1 MLLNLSAGF
10 IKRPVL
16 TTVCSLLIVLIGGIA
31 IPLLPLAKLPDLAP
45 KQVQVSANFQGADSR
60 TTADNVTTVLERQ
73 INGTQGMLYMSSYTD
88 SSGNATI
95 NVAFPVEVDANT
107 AQVLVQNK
115 VSTAQ
120 PQLPESVNRVGV
132 LTNKQSPS
140 ITIAYAIYSDQNEQG
155 EFIYDATFL
164 SNYIDRYI
172 TDEIKRL
179 DGVGAVSVAGR
190 GQYAMRIW
198 LNPDALAAR
207 GVTAQEVVNA
217 INQQNVQVGAGV
229 IGQEPAPPG
238 QQYQLNI
245 RAVGRFTTPAE
256 AEEIVVKTGADG
268 ALIRIKDVG
277 RAEVGTQNYNV
288 NAIFNKAPSV
298 ALLVYQ
304 LPGSNAW
311 NTGKLVREKMAE
323 LSHNFPPGLR
333 AAVALDNTDFVAA
346 ALQEAV
352 KTLLEAILLV
362 FLVILLFLQDWR
374 TTIIPAIAIPV
385 SLIGAMAFA
394 LAFGFSMNQL
404 TLFGVILATGL
415 VVDDGILVVEAVAH
429 KLGQGLRPVAAAL
442 DSMGELLGAV
452 IATSLVLVAVF
463 IPVTFFPGTTGIVY
477 KQFALIIV
485 FAIVISTFNAMS
497 FSPTM
502 SAILM
507 RPSRELHG
515 PLAHLFAGFNRIF
528 ARLQADYTR
537 LVTQVIR
544 WRWYVVPLFVV
555 GLIASGWIYQA
566 TPQGFIPEEDQ
577 GYFFLLGEAP
587 AGVSLQYTTDQV
599 MQVEDL
605 ILQKPEVE
613 SVMGVAGFSFAGNAS
628 NKALFFVKLKPWE
641 ERKGVQKSVFGLL
654 RWVNRLMATQVT
666 GMRVS
671 AVNAPAIDGLGSTGG
686 LELYLQDRAYRGMEA
701 LIANTKK
708 YLAAVNQRPEIAQAF
723 PNFTPSAPLL
733 EVSVDRNLANAQ
745 NVDINTVFNTMQTYL
760 GATYVNQYVLGGFL
774 YRVYA
779 QADAPY
785 RSDPQAIDRLYVRS
799 RDGRL
804 VQLSQVVQVKRT
816 TYPPIVQHYNIYTA
830 VNILASPAPGF
841 STGDAMRALE
851 EVAQAV
857 LDPGFTIAWT
867 GMAFQER
874 AAAGAAPIIFGLS
887 FVVVFLILAAQ
898 YESYIDPLIIMLT
911 VPLAILGALGAI
923 QLRANLLQSWN
934 GWPAVNNN
942 MYTQLALVMLIAL
955 ASKNAILIVEFAN
968 QAHKEMGMN
977 FTQAAIHACRE
988 RLRPILMTVFSGL
1001 VGFAPL
1007 VVAKGAGAMSRWSLG
1022 TALLGGYAISTL
1034 LSLLLVPVL
1043 YVVIKNLEQ
1052 QFFGDD
1058 EGKTPAAPPKEPA
1071 QEERPAPVMRLE
1083 GGSSE
1088 GQP

>member
-1 MLLNLSAGF
+1 MFNLAAGF

-16 TTVCSLLIVLIGGIA
+16 TTVCSLLIILLGGIA

-45 KQVQVSANFQGADSR
+45 KQVQVTANFQGADAQ
-60 TTADNVTTVLERQ
+60 TTTDNVTTVLERQ
-73 INGTQGMLYMSSYTD
+73 INGTEDMLYMSSYTD
-88 SSGNATI
+88 STGNATI
-95 NVAFPVEVDANT
+95 NVSFPVEIDANI
-107 AQVLVQNK
+107 AQVLVQNN

-120 PQLPESVNRVGV
+120 PQLPESVNRTGV
-132 LTNKQSPS
+132 TTTKQSPS
-140 ITIAYAIYSDQNEQG
+140 ITIAYGIYSEKNEQG
-155 EFIYDATFL
+155 EFIYDNTFL
-164 SNYIDRYI
+164 SNYVDRYI

-179 DGVGAVSVAGR
+179 NGVGAVTIAGQR
-190 GQYAMRIW
+190 QYAMRIW

-207 GVTAQEVVNA
+207 GVTAQEVINA
-217 INQQNVQVGAGV
+217 INNQNIQVGAGV
-229 IGQEPAPPG
+229 IGQEPAPLG
-238 QQYQLNI
+238 QQYQLNL
-245 RAVGRFTTPAE
+245 RAVGRFSTPQEAE
-256 AEEIVVKTGADG
+256 AIVVKTGSDG

-277 RAEVGTQNYNV
+277 RAEVGAQNYSV
-288 NAIFNKAPSV
+288 TAIFNQSPAV

-311 NTGKLVREKMAE
+311 NTGQLVRAKMDE
-323 LSHNFPPGLR
+323 LARDFPPGLK
-333 AAVALDNTDFVAA
+333 ATVALDNTDFVAA
-346 ALQEAV
+346 ALQEAF
-352 KTLLEAILLV
+352 KTLFEAILLV

-374 TTIIPAIAIPV
+374 TTIIPSIAIPV

-429 KLGQGLRPVAAAL
+429 KIGQGLRPVQAAL
-442 DSMGELLGAV
+442 DSMGELLGAI

-485 FAIVISTFNAMS
+485 FAIIISTFNAMS

-502 SAILM
+502 AAILM
-507 RPSRELHG
+507 RPNQGMHG
-515 PLAHLFAGFNRIF
+515 PLASLFEAFNQGFEWVK
-528 ARLQADYTR
+528 QGYTG
-537 LVTQVIR
+537 LVSQVIR
-544 WRWYVVPLFVV
+544 WRWFVIPVFVV
-555 GLIASGWIYQA
+555 GLIASGWIYQV

-577 GYFFLLGEAP
+577 GYFFMLGEAP
-587 AGVSLQYTTDQV
+587 ATVSLQYTTEQV
-599 MQVEDL
+599 KRVEEL
-605 ILQKPEVE
+605 MLQKEEVA
-613 SVMGVAGFSFAGNAS
+613 SVMGISGFSFTGNAS

-641 ERKGVQKSVFGLL
+641 ERKGIQKSVFGLL
-654 RWVNRLMATQVT
+654 RWANRLMATEIT

-686 LELYLQDRAYRGMEA
+686 MEFYLQDRAYRGMDA
-701 LIANTKK
+701 LIGNGLKF
-708 YLAAVNQRPEIAQAF
+708 LEAAKQRPEIASIF

-733 EVSVDRNLANAQ
+733 QVSIDRNLANAQ

-779 QADAPY
+779 QADAQY
-785 RSDPQAIDRLYVRS
+785 RSDPQAIDQLYVRS
-799 RDGRL
+799 RDGRS
-804 VQLSQVVQVKRT
+804 VQLSQVVRLEKI

-830 VNILASPAPGF
+830 IDILASPAPGY
-841 STGDAMRALE
+841 STGDAMRAIE
-851 EVAQAV
+851 EVAKEELA
-857 LDPGFTIAWT
+857 PGFAIAWT

-874 AAAGAAPIIFGLS
+874 AAAGAAPIVFGLS
-887 FVVVFLILAAQ
+887 FVIVFLVLAAQ

-911 VPLAILGALGAI
+911 VPLSILGALGAI
-923 QLRANLLQSWN
+923 QLRANLLQSWS

-942 MYTQLALVMLIAL
+942 MYTQIALVMLIAL

-968 QAHKEMGMN
+968 QSHKETGMN
-977 FTQAAIHACRE
+977 FTQAAIHACQE

-1007 VVAKGAGAMSRWSLG
+1007 LVAKGAGAMSRWSLG
-1022 TALLGGYAISTL
+1022 TALFGGYLISTV
-1034 LSLLLVPVL
+1034 LSLFLVPVL
-1043 YVVIKNLEQ
+1043 YVVIKNLER
-1052 QFFGDD
+1052 QFFSDD
-1058 EGKTPAAPPKEPA
+1058 EGETPAETPAPTPTE
-1071 QEERPAPVMRLE
+1071 QPAPVMRFE

-1088 GQP
+1088 GQS

>member
-1 MLLNLSAGF
+1 MIFNLSAGF

-16 TTVCSLLIVLIGGIA
+16 TTVCSLLIILIGGIA
-31 IPLLPLAKLPDLAP
+31 VPLLPLAKLPDLAP
-45 KQVQVSANFQGADSR
+45 KQVQVTANFQGADAQ
-60 TTADNVTTVLERQ
+60 TAADNVTTVLERQ
-73 INGTQGMLYMSSYTD
+73 INGTEDMLYMSSYTD
-88 SSGNATI
+88 STGNSTI
-95 NVAFPVEVDANT
+95 NVSFPVEIDANI
-107 AQVLVQNK
+107 AQVLVQNN
-115 VSTAQ
+115 VATAQ
-120 PQLPESVNRVGV
+120 PQLPESVNRTGV
-132 LTNKQSPS
+132 TTSKQSPS
-140 ITIAYAIYSDQNEQG
+140 ITIAYGIYSDKNEQG
-155 EFIYDATFL
+155 EFVYDSTFL
-164 SNYIDRYI
+164 SNYVDRYI
-172 TDEIKRL
+172 SDEIKRL
-179 DGVGAVSVAGR
+179 DGVGSLNIAGQR
-190 GQYAMRIW
+190 QYAMRIW

-217 INQQNVQVGAGV
+217 INNQNVQVGAGV
-229 IGQEPAPPG
+229 IGQEPAPTG
-238 QQYQLNI
+238 QQYQLNL
-245 RAVGRFTTPAE
+245 RAIGRFTTPAE
-256 AEEIVVKTGADG
+256 AEDIVVKTGSDG
-268 ALIRIKDVG
+268 ALIRVKDVG
-277 RAEVGTQNYNV
+277 RAEVGAQNYSV
-288 NAIFNKAPSV
+288 TAIFNQAPAV
-298 ALLVYQ
+298 AMIVYQ

-311 NTGKLVREKMAE
+311 NTGKLVRQKMAE
-323 LSHNFPPGLR
+323 LSKDFPPGLK
-333 AAVALDNTDFVAA
+333 ATVALDNTDFVAA

-352 KTLLEAILLV
+352 KTLFEAILLV

-374 TTIIPAIAIPV
+374 TTIIPSIAIPV

-429 KLGQGLRPVAAAL
+429 KLERGLRPVQAAVE
-442 DSMGELLGAV
+442 SMGELLGAV

-485 FAIVISTFNAMS
+485 FSIVISTFNAMS

-507 RPSRELHG
+507 RRSQGLHG
-515 PLAHLFAGFNRIF
+515 PLAYLFAGFNAAF
-528 ARLQADYTR
+528 ERLKAGYTG

-544 WRWYVVPLFVV
+544 WRWFVVPIFVV
-555 GLIASGWIYQA
+555 GLIASGWIYQV

-577 GYFFLLGEAP
+577 GYFFMIGEAP
-587 AGVSLQYTTDQV
+587 ATVSLQYTTDQV
-599 MQVEDL
+599 KRVEEL
-605 ILQKPEVE
+605 MLKKPEVA
-613 SVMGVAGFSFAGNAS
+613 SVMGISGFSFFGNSS
-628 NKALFFVKLKPWE
+628 NKALFFVKLQPWD
-641 ERKGVQKSVFGLL
+641 ERQGVQKSVFGIL
-654 RWVNRLMATQVT
+654 RWANRLMATEIT
-666 GMRVS
+666 GMRVV

-686 LELYLQDRAYRGMEA
+686 LELYLQDRAYRGMDA
-701 LIANTKK
+701 LIGNGLKFLEEVKK
-708 YLAAVNQRPEIAQAF
+708 RPEIAGAF

-733 EVSVDRNLANAQ
+733 QVSIDRNLANAQ
-745 NVDINTVFNTMQTYL
+745 NVDISTVFNTMQTYL

-785 RSDPQAIDRLYVRS
+785 RSDPQAIDQLYVRS
-799 RDGRL
+799 RDGRS
-804 VQLSQVVQVKRT
+804 VQLSQVVKLEQI

-830 VNILASPAPGF
+830 IDINVTPAAGF
-841 STGDAMRALE
+841 STGDAMQAIE
-851 EVAQAV
+851 AVAQEV
-857 LDPGFTIAWT
+857 LDPGFAIEWT

-874 AAAGAAPIIFGLS
+874 AAAGAAPIVFGLS
-887 FVVVFLILAAQ
+887 FVIVFLILAAQ

-911 VPLAILGALGAI
+911 VPLSILGALGGI
-923 QLRANLLQSWN
+923 QLRANLLQSWS

-942 MYTQLALVMLIAL
+942 MYTQIALVMLIAL

-968 QAHKEMGMN
+968 QAHKEEGMN

-1043 YVVIKNLEQ
+1043 YVVIKNLER
-1052 QFFGDD
+1052 QFFSDD
-1058 EGKTPAAPPKEPA
+1058 EGETPEPASIEPAPPEL
-1071 QEERPAPVMRLE
+1071 PAPVMRFE

-1088 GQP
+1088 GQS

>member
-1 MLLNLSAGF
+1 MNLSAGF

-179 DGVGAVSVAGR
+179 DGVGAVFVAGR

-555 GLIASGWIYQA
+555 GLIASGWIYQ
-566 TPQGFIPEEDQ
+566 
-577 GYFFLLGEAP
+577 
-587 AGVSLQYTTDQV
+587 
-599 MQVEDL
+599 
-605 ILQKPEVE
+605 
-613 SVMGVAGFSFAGNAS
+613 
-628 NKALFFVKLKPWE
+628 
-641 ERKGVQKSVFGLL
+641 
-654 RWVNRLMATQVT
+654 
-666 GMRVS
+666 
-671 AVNAPAIDGLGSTGG
+671 
-686 LELYLQDRAYRGMEA
+686 
-701 LIANTKK
+701 
-708 YLAAVNQRPEIAQAF
+708 
-723 PNFTPSAPLL
+723 
-733 EVSVDRNLANAQ
+733 
-745 NVDINTVFNTMQTYL
+745 
-760 GATYVNQYVLGGFL
+760 
-774 YRVYA
+774 
-779 QADAPY
+779 
-785 RSDPQAIDRLYVRS
+785 
-799 RDGRL
+799 
-804 VQLSQVVQVKRT
+804 
-816 TYPPIVQHYNIYTA
+816 
-830 VNILASPAPGF
+830 
-841 STGDAMRALE
+841 
-851 EVAQAV
+851 
-857 LDPGFTIAWT
+857 
-867 GMAFQER
+867 
-874 AAAGAAPIIFGLS
+874 
-887 FVVVFLILAAQ
+887 
-898 YESYIDPLIIMLT
+898 
-911 VPLAILGALGAI
+911 
-923 QLRANLLQSWN
+923 
-934 GWPAVNNN
+934 
-942 MYTQLALVMLIAL
+942 
-955 ASKNAILIVEFAN
+955 
-968 QAHKEMGMN
+968 
-977 FTQAAIHACRE
+977 
-988 RLRPILMTVFSGL
+988 
-1001 VGFAPL
+1001 
-1007 VVAKGAGAMSRWSLG
+1007 
-1022 TALLGGYAISTL
+1022 
-1034 LSLLLVPVL
+1034 
-1043 YVVIKNLEQ
+1043 
-1052 QFFGDD
+1052 
-1058 EGKTPAAPPKEPA
+1058 
-1071 QEERPAPVMRLE
+1071 
-1083 GGSSE
+1083 
-1088 GQP
+1088 

>member
-1 MLLNLSAGF
+1 MFNLAAGF

-16 TTVCSLLIVLIGGIA
+16 TTVCSLLIILLGGIA

-45 KQVQVSANFQGADSR
+45 KQVQVTANFQGADAQ
-60 TTADNVTTVLERQ
+60 TTTDNVTTVLERQ
-73 INGTQGMLYMSSYTD
+73 INGTEDMLYMSSYTD
-88 SSGNATI
+88 STGNATI
-95 NVAFPVEVDANT
+95 NVSFPVEIDANI
-107 AQVLVQNK
+107 AQVLVQNN

-120 PQLPESVNRVGV
+120 PQLPESVNRTGV
-132 LTNKQSPS
+132 TTTKQSPS
-140 ITIAYAIYSDQNEQG
+140 ITIAYGIYSEKNEQG
-155 EFIYDATFL
+155 EFIYDNTFL
-164 SNYIDRYI
+164 SNYVDRYI

-179 DGVGAVSVAGR
+179 NGVGAVTIAGQR
-190 GQYAMRIW
+190 QYAMRIW

-207 GVTAQEVVNA
+207 GVTAQEVINA
-217 INQQNVQVGAGV
+217 INNQNIQVGAGV

-238 QQYQLNI
+238 QQYQLNL
-245 RAVGRFTTPAE
+245 RAVGRFTTPQEAE
-256 AEEIVVKTGADG
+256 AIVVKTGSDG

-277 RAEVGTQNYNV
+277 RAEVGAQNYSV
-288 NAIFNKAPSV
+288 TAIFNQSPAV

-311 NTGKLVREKMAE
+311 NTGQLVRAKMDE
-323 LSHNFPPGLR
+323 LARDFPPGLK
-333 AAVALDNTDFVAA
+333 ATVALDNTDFVAA
-346 ALQEAV
+346 ALQEAF
-352 KTLLEAILLV
+352 KTLFEAILLV

-374 TTIIPAIAIPV
+374 TTIIPSIAIPV

-429 KLGQGLRPVAAAL
+429 KIGQGLRPVQAAL
-442 DSMGELLGAV
+442 DSMGELLGAI

-485 FAIVISTFNAMS
+485 FAIIISTFNAMS

-502 SAILM
+502 AAILM
-507 RPSRELHG
+507 RPNQGMHG
-515 PLAHLFAGFNRIF
+515 PLASLFHHFNQGFEWVK
-528 ARLQADYTR
+528 QGYTG
-537 LVTQVIR
+537 LVSQVIR
-544 WRWYVVPLFVV
+544 WRWFVIPVFVV
-555 GLIASGWIYQA
+555 GLIASGWIYQV

-577 GYFFLLGEAP
+577 GYFFMLGEAP
-587 AGVSLQYTTDQV
+587 ATVSLQYTTEQV
-599 MQVEDL
+599 KRVEEL
-605 ILQKPEVE
+605 MLQKEEVA
-613 SVMGVAGFSFAGNAS
+613 SVMGISGFSFTGNAS

-641 ERKGVQKSVFGLL
+641 ERKGIQKSVFGLL
-654 RWVNRLMATQVT
+654 RWANRLMATEIT

-686 LELYLQDRAYRGMEA
+686 MEFYLQDRAYRGMDA
-701 LIANTKK
+701 LIGNGLKF
-708 YLAAVNQRPEIAQAF
+708 LEAAKQRPEIASIF

-733 EVSVDRNLANAQ
+733 QVSIDRNLANAQ

-779 QADAPY
+779 QADAQY
-785 RSDPQAIDRLYVRS
+785 RSDPQAIDQLYVRS
-799 RDGRL
+799 RDGRS
-804 VQLSQVVQVKRT
+804 VQLSQVVRLEKI

-830 VNILASPAPGF
+830 IDILASPAPGY
-841 STGDAMRALE
+841 STGDAMRAIE
-851 EVAQAV
+851 EVAKEELA
-857 LDPGFTIAWT
+857 PGFAIAWT

-874 AAAGAAPIIFGLS
+874 AAAGAAPIVFGLS
-887 FVVVFLILAAQ
+887 FVIVFLVLAAQ

-911 VPLAILGALGAI
+911 VPLSILGALGAI
-923 QLRANLLQSWN
+923 QLRANLLQSWS

-942 MYTQLALVMLIAL
+942 MYTQIALVMLIAL

-968 QAHKEMGMN
+968 QSHKETGMN
-977 FTQAAIHACRE
+977 FTQAAIHACQE

-1007 VVAKGAGAMSRWSLG
+1007 LVAKGAGAMSRWSLG
-1022 TALLGGYAISTL
+1022 TALFGGYLISTV
-1034 LSLLLVPVL
+1034 LSLFLVPVL
-1043 YVVIKNLEQ
+1043 YVVIKNLER
-1052 QFFGDD
+1052 QFFSDD
-1058 EGKTPAAPPKEPA
+1058 EGETPAETPAPTPTE
-1071 QEERPAPVMRLE
+1071 QPAPVMRFE

-1088 GQP
+1088 GQS